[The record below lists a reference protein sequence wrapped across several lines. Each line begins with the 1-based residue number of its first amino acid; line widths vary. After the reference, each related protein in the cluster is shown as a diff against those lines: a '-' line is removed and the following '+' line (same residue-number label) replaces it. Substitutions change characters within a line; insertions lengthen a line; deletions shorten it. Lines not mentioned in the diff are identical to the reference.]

1 MGFNSLSPFLLHQ
14 TSFDSSLLT
23 LHSKWSV
30 AHTRCRCDGRQE
42 GGECGYYHLHRNLNE
57 AMLLHSSPPFR
68 LIDGRTAVVVTSAT
82 VVATV
87 AAGVATIVT
96 VTAGCQG
103 TCAATRCRRRSRASA
118 RCRPRPGR

>member
-42 GGECGYYHLHRNLNE
+42 GGECGYYYLHRNLNNVR
-57 AMLLHSSPPFR
+57 LLHCSPPFR
-68 LIDGRTAVVVTSAT
+68 LVYGRTAIVVTTAS
-82 VVATV
+82 VV
-87 AAGVATIVT
+87 TIVT

-103 TCAATRCRRRSRASA
+103 TCAATAIVLVAVRTATLRTTVPRRAVT
-118 RCRPRPGR
+118 